1 MGMKPAIRQHTTP
14 SDAAELSPGRLD
26 PTSGL
31 SSTVAAAS
39 GRPLE
44 KQNSSRRK
52 GMEKSILDDIMG
64 DPDDFTDL
72 ADPDAG
78 SEDDGGRWEDTVRE
92 ALENEKA
99 LKVAGIRGIE
109 DDSQMAGGIEPT
121 IIHVISDVAQSTDS
135 SLPSG
140 LENSGSII
148 QTGKVRRL
156 KVDEKEGKKLLSN
169 GEMDNRSLKP
179 HKVHNTRYFI
189 IKSLNQH
196 NLSKSVEKGIWA
208 TQAMNEPVLNEAF
221 ETSERVILIF
231 SINMSG
237 HFQGYAQMSSPIG
250 RRRANV
256 WSEANEGAN
265 PWGGTFSVK
274 WLRLYDLP
282 FQRTVHLKNPLNH
295 FKPVKISR
303 DCQELAQDIGEA
315 LCSLIDEGAEREE
328 KIKRKAGSSTGLGL
342 KRSRGE
348 PFDLLPENHF
358 VPHLA
363 TATLNSPM
371 SSVMYPGQQV
381 NSETAHKPYTS
392 QRLMTR
398 PIGGLSSRT
407 SGHLEQSR
415 GSRSRSP
422 QKSLEPERE
431 RDREWRRDQDKAMSS
446 AEHEHRSGMNGRSAD
461 FPPEEDLLNM
471 TYEEYLQRHG
481 RARNYMGNQQPAGAT
496 ESYSSGPVYVGGWM
510 GDNSGVTHQDDQY
523 SAYLAN
529 WYNRQGQ
536 LAQGDGFYGAQ
547 GMGGA
552 YPTMFSSDQHWNGKS
567 NGSMCMQTLRN
578 GVGRVSAGARDHNG
592 RS

>member
-1 MGMKPAIRQHTTP
+1 MGLKPAIRQSTT
-14 SDAAELSPGRLD
+14 SLDAAKLSPACVD

-31 SSTVAAAS
+31 SSTIADAS
-39 GRPLE
+39 GRPSE
-44 KQNSSRRK
+44 KQNLSRRK

-92 ALENEKA
+92 TLENEKA
-99 LKVAGIRGIE
+99 LKVARVSGIE
-109 DDSQMAGGIEPT
+109 DDLQMACEHIEPT
-121 IIHVISDVAQSTDS
+121 IINVSFDVTQSVDS
-135 SLPSG
+135 SLPNT
-140 LENSGSII
+140 LENPGSII
-148 QTGKVRRL
+148 QTGKGRRA
-156 KVDEKEGKKLLSN
+156 KVDEKEWKRFLSV
-169 GEMDNRSLKP
+169 GQTDNSSLKP
-179 HKVHNTRYFI
+179 HKVHDTRYFI

-196 NLSKSVEKGIWA
+196 NISKSVEKGIWA

-265 PWGGTFSVK
+265 PWGGTFSVN

-303 DCQELAQDIGEA
+303 DCQELAQDVGEA

-328 KIKRKAGSSTGLGL
+328 KLKWKVGPGTGLGS
-342 KRSRGE
+342 KRSREE
-348 PFDLLPENHF
+348 PFDLLPENSF
-358 VPHLA
+358 VPPIA
-363 TATLNSPM
+363 GSTLNSPM
-371 SSVMYPGQQV
+371 PSVIYSGQQV

-392 QRLMTR
+392 QRLFNR
-398 PIGGLSSRT
+398 PLGGLSSRT
-407 SGHLEQSR
+407 SGHIEQSR
-415 GSRSRSP
+415 GSKSRSP
-422 QKSLEPERE
+422 QKSSEHERE
-431 RDREWRRDQDKAMSS
+431 RDRQWHKDQDKAVNI
-446 AEHEHRSGMNGRSAD
+446 AGQEDRSGMNCRSSN

-481 RARNYMGNQQPAGAT
+481 RARSYSGNQQPGGPTASFPAGPT
-496 ESYSSGPVYVGGWM
+496 YGGGWM
-510 GDNSGVTHQDDQY
+510 GDNSGAAYQDDQY

-529 WYNRQGQ
+529 WYSRQGP
-536 LAQGDGFYGAQ
+536 LVQGDGFYGAH
-547 GMGGA
+547 GMLGA
-552 YPTMFSSDQHWNGKS
+552 YPTVSSSDQHWHSKNNGIHS
-567 NGSMCMQTLRN
+567 FQNAEGW
-578 GVGRVSAGARDHNG
+578 VSAGARDHNG
-592 RS
+592 HSY